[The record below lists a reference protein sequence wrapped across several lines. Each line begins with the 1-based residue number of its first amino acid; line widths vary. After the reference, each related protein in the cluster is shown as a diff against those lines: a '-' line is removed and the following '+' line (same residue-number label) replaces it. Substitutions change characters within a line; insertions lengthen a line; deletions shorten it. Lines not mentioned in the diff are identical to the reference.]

1 MLPACHDRY
10 AFSILRFT
18 HIRQKY
24 RTIPQIFFPHTE
36 AAWEN
41 PAHKEEK
48 LPCLQ
53 DCKREGDQEFT
64 ITVPFITALS
74 AQ

>member
-10 AFSILRFT
+10 AFSILRSPC
-18 HIRQKY
+18 IRQNY
-24 RTIPQIFFPHTE
+24 RIIPQIFFPHME
-36 AAWEN
+36 AAWED
-41 PAHKEEK
+41 PAPKEEK